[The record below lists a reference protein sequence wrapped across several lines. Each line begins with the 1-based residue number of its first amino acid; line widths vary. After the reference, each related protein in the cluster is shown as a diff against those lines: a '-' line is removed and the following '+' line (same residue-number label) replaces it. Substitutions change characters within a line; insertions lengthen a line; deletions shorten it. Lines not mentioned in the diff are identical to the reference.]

1 LINTEPGRR
10 AEPRIR
16 RATPQEAAMALS
28 AWRGF
33 IRRNIVD
40 TVPDAMEMCLSCGRP
55 ACSAVEFAACAPRL
69 ARAEAL
75 RQEREAEAAA
85 GPDHARAPGRPPR

>member
-1 LINTEPGRR
+1 
-10 AEPRIR
+10 
-16 RATPQEAAMALS
+16 MALS

-75 RQEREAEAAA
+75 RQEREAEGAA